1 MWAARRWGQ
10 ADGGVEGSS
19 SPGDSTDGGRG
30 GARSVRR
37 SKAAA
42 PRRSSEKAGDRA
54 DETRRG
60 FFRGL
65 RWSRPREATEHE
77 EGLEEAARMA
87 VLRQTCGWRD
97 LFRRWSSHAVASS
110 IAGGRRGGHGDDC
123 SRG

>member
-37 SKAAA
+37 SEGCRAQAELGEG
-42 PRRSSEKAGDRA
+42 RRPGGD
-54 DETRRG
+54 EEG

-65 RWSRPREATEHE
+65 RWSRPRATEHE

-87 VLRQTCGWRD
+87 VLRQTCGWRN
-97 LFRRWSSHAVASS
+97 LFRAVEQPCRGEFDRRRARWT
-110 IAGGRRGGHGDDC
+110 RDDC